1 MDKLLLIGLSVL
13 GQVYALRM
21 KSKFSIVTYDYNMV
35 GEVCDQLLS
44 DVNIDTANKAVLAN
58 NRPGKFIVIKFLL

>member
-13 GQVYALRM
+13 GQVSALRW
-21 KSKFSIVTYDYNMV
+21 KSKFSNVTYDYNMV
-35 GEVCDQLLS
+35 DEVCDKLVS
-44 DVNIDTANKAVLAN
+44 DINLDVAKKAVLAN